1 MSHSQ
6 SVSQFEVC
14 LAQAVASSVVHIYG
28 VAFDGA
34 GHLVVVEHS
43 NRRVQVLNYADGS
56 HVRTIG
62 SNGSGNRQFNNPY
75 GGIVSDA
82 DGRIIVCDSDNHR
95 IQVLQ

>member
-1 MSHSQ
+1 
-6 SVSQFEVC
+6 VSGTGGYEFS
-14 LAQAVASSVVHIYG
+14 APYG

-34 GHLVVVEHS
+34 GHLGVVEHH
-43 NRRVQVLNYADGS
+43 NRRVQVLNNADGS

-82 DGRIIVCDSDNHR
+82 DGRIVCDSGNHR